1 MSAEEQVLKI
11 KSTATMIDAVTPTMR
26 KIIDSVSDT
35 VNAMEQLN
43 TSSKDVFS
51 DDMTRG
57 ARESI
62 EQAKI
67 ALQEVE
73 KQTVDNKK
81 AQEEHNEALNKGD
94 GHANKLLGTV
104 KRMAAAYLSIQSV
117 KKVFDMSDTLA
128 RNTARLN
135 QMKREGESLKE
146 VQEKIY
152 ASALRSNAD
161 YNQMLD
167 VTTKMGIQAS
177 NAFNSTDEV
186 VAFNEQLYKRFMIEG
201 TDPTG
206 QESVIYNLTQAMAQG
221 VLRGQDLNAVLAN
234 TPSIAQETAKYLGEP
249 IEKVRELAE
258 QGKLSAETLKNAMLS
273 SADEINEKYAQMPWT
288 LAGLGTTLKTMI
300 NKELEPAM
308 AKLNELI
315 NTEKFRNFA
324 TSIAKGA
331 GVLMNI
337 LTEVISL
344 AVQGASWIG
353 EHWSIIAPILFGVT
367 TAFVIMNN
375 PIKLVIQSISSL
387 NLVMLSSPWFWVIAA
402 IGGIIFLLYK
412 WIKAVGGVQVAWLI
426 LQNNL
431 KIIIDKM
438 QYNLQSGL
446 GQAYVSW
453 LNFKMGLD
461 KVWSGIAN
469 GVGKMVSWV
478 LDKIQY
484 MANTAI
490 GIVNNLIRAIN
501 SAFDTTVSEISS
513 TEFAA
518 NFEVNRQA
526 AEETRGYNL
535 SFQQAN
541 IEREQRNLANR
552 LNSLRQQQLGNEAQ
566 RSFEIADLQ
575 REARNSANNQLGAFD
590 IGSWTDILPDLGNL
604 GTGGVGTGA
613 GSLPSNINDIK
624 GNTGK
629 LAKNTDNIEKE
640 LKRSNESLGLLK
652 ALAESRA
659 ITKFSLD
666 KIDIKM
672 ENKFGDVN
680 EKVDLD
686 GYFNGVIDDLKEAVE
701 TSIGGA
707 MA

>member
-11 KSTATMIDAVTPTMR
+11 KSTATMVDAVTPTMR

-73 KQTVDNKK
+73 KQTGDNKK

-249 IEKVRELAE
+249 IEKVR
-258 QGKLSAETLKNAMLS
+258 
-273 SADEINEKYAQMPWT
+273 
-288 LAGLGTTLKTMI
+288 
-300 NKELEPAM
+300 
-308 AKLNELI
+308 
-315 NTEKFRNFA
+315 
-324 TSIAKGA
+324 
-331 GVLMNI
+331 
-337 LTEVISL
+337 
-344 AVQGASWIG
+344 
-353 EHWSIIAPILFGVT
+353 
-367 TAFVIMNN
+367 
-375 PIKLVIQSISSL
+375 
-387 NLVMLSSPWFWVIAA
+387 
-402 IGGIIFLLYK
+402 
-412 WIKAVGGVQVAWLI
+412 
-426 LQNNL
+426 
-431 KIIIDKM
+431 
-438 QYNLQSGL
+438 
-446 GQAYVSW
+446 
-453 LNFKMGLD
+453 
-461 KVWSGIAN
+461 
-469 GVGKMVSWV
+469 
-478 LDKIQY
+478 
-484 MANTAI
+484 
-490 GIVNNLIRAIN
+490 
-501 SAFDTTVSEISS
+501 
-513 TEFAA
+513 
-518 NFEVNRQA
+518 
-526 AEETRGYNL
+526 
-535 SFQQAN
+535 
-541 IEREQRNLANR
+541 
-552 LNSLRQQQLGNEAQ
+552 
-566 RSFEIADLQ
+566 
-575 REARNSANNQLGAFD
+575 
-590 IGSWTDILPDLGNL
+590 
-604 GTGGVGTGA
+604 
-613 GSLPSNINDIK
+613 
-624 GNTGK
+624 
-629 LAKNTDNIEKE
+629 
-640 LKRSNESLGLLK
+640 
-652 ALAESRA
+652 
-659 ITKFSLD
+659 
-666 KIDIKM
+666 
-672 ENKFGDVN
+672 
-680 EKVDLD
+680 
-686 GYFNGVIDDLKEAVE
+686 
-701 TSIGGA
+701 
-707 MA
+707 